1 MIISFLSQKGGVT
14 KSTLARATATAFVN
28 GGWSCH
34 IADLDWQQQT
44 AMKWSTRRPESKALV
59 EVSVH
64 KRIEPALK
72 NESLYDVLLVD
83 GRAAS
88 DRDAIVL
95 AAKSDLVVLPTSTT
109 VDDLEPQLNFANDLR
124 NNGVD
129 AKKILF
135 VINKAGSNVEV
146 NNSITSIRGWGFEVS
161 ENPIEYKTAY
171 AKAQDSGLSLIET
184 RFKTLANSAEKT
196 IQDIINKMAGDK

>member
-28 GGWSCH
+28 GGWACH

-44 AMKWSTRRPESKALV
+44 SMKWSTRRSETKALV

-88 DRDAIVL
+88 DRDAIIV
-95 AAKSDLVVLPTSTT
+95 AAKSNLVVLPTSTT

-129 AKKILF
+129 ANKLLF
-135 VINKAGSNVEV
+135 IINKAGSMLEV
-146 NNSITSIRGWGFEVS
+146 QNTINSIRGWGFNVS

-171 AKAQDSGLSLIET
+171 AKAQDVGLSLIET
-184 RFKTLANSAEKT
+184 KFKTLSLSAEKAV
-196 IQDIINKMAGDK
+196 QDIINKISGGN